1 MHEKSVVE
9 KMGYVQPFDIP
20 FHVSSGSQPRRLNH
34 ILTQAVM
41 PDEVRHDLLNVK
53 QNGDEYYMTH
63 RKERYIDKSVPL
75 SSTVSRSNIK
85 TFANTAHVSTVSQKA
100 GNDKESL
107 SQGHKMVDLARVWGY
122 DIHEVFKYN
131 LVEGSYLFDDK
142 RPCRCSD
149 KAIRKYQNKIS
160 GPLLDRKL
168 GRL

>member
-122 DIHEVFKYN
+122 DIHEVSSRVPPV
-131 LVEGSYLFDDK
+131 LSMRSYDVYTRNYPNHYICIEPFIYVNGTM
-142 RPCRCSD
+142 
-149 KAIRKYQNKIS
+149 A
-160 GPLLDRKL
+160 
-168 GRL
+168 